1 MGLVEEIKGNR
12 AVAKPKS
19 LGGLVLK
26 AVHKA
31 YHKAVRLAIRL
42 AVRLEE
48 AQAGRG
54 ERTAPGRLK

>member
-1 MGLVEEIKGNR
+1 MEESKGNR

-31 YHKAVRLAIRL
+31 YHKAIRLAIC
-42 AVRLEE
+42 LEE